1 MEIDV
6 SIITLRWINCVST
19 QFEISLVSENHK
31 VSNTYNK
38 SENNNRFAAAS
49 LSRTVPP
56 TTFALRSNP
65 EEKADKYFTIHTL
78 ALSILRHKTRACVVF
93 TMSYNIQ

>member
-1 MEIDV
+1 MEINV

-19 QFEISLVSENHK
+19 QSDMSSVSENHK

-49 LSRTVPP
+49 LSQTVPP
-56 TTFALRSNP
+56 ITFTLSNP
-65 EEKADKYFTIHTL
+65 EEKVDKYFTIHIL
-78 ALSILRHKTRACVVF
+78 SLSISKLKTRACVVF